1 MSMSRCHF
9 AHPKR
14 ESGASVSSY
23 LQVKPENGDSAW
35 PNWGER
41 LLPTLQRGQQEEG
54 KVLSSLCLWPCNI
67 TSSEA
72 RSRAQLI
79 PVRHVGHSPGL
90 CPWVARGFLRSHS
103 PTIEKPP
110 WGGKSAS
117 TAQSLPGGRRRRN
130 KSLGKKKKK
139 GAQKGGKY
147 FFEDKSYF
155 VQFSMPWLGS
165 LSAPVNA

>member
-139 GAQKGGKY
+139 ELRKGGNISLKINPTLC
-147 FFEDKSYF
+147 S
-155 VQFSMPWLGS
+155 SACPGLGPS
-165 LSAPVNA
+165 LLL